1 MIIPRPANLFRTLP
15 GAAIAAAFGLA
26 SFSGQA
32 QEEKPRPEPRPEERA
47 AGEKPE
53 GRPGPPRED
62 GRPEDGRPEDGRPE
76 DGRREDGPRM
86 DKPHRDTLR
95 DDKPHGDRAKP
106 EEPSRP
112 HHGDKPKGEHGG
124 PDALHHLIAAAMHL
138 EQAGLPDEAHRLR
151 ARAEEMKRHH
161 RERGQGRPGHGDA
174 RLEEQLKEMRHRHED
189 LRAEVAKL
197 REELQDRPRGDQE
210 GAGKGPAR

>member
-1 MIIPRPANLFRTLP
+1 MIIPRPANLFRILP

-53 GRPGPPRED
+53 GRPSPPRES
-62 GRPEDGRPEDGRPE
+62 GRRE
-76 DGRREDGPRM
+76 DGRREDGPHKDMPR
-86 DKPHRDTLR
+86 
-95 DDKPHGDRAKP
+95 G
-106 EEPSRP
+106 E
-112 HHGDKPKGEHGG
+112 KPKGEHGG
-124 PDALHHLIAAAMHL
+124 PDAVPHLMAAAMHL

-174 RLEEQLKEMRHRHED
+174 RLEEQLKEMRHRHEE
-189 LRAEVAKL
+189 LRAEVTKL
-197 REELQDRPRGDQE
+197 REELQDRPRGGQE
-210 GAGKGPAR
+210 GNGKGPAR